1 MVSFIVDNS
10 FLILYLCGK
19 YLNMETP
26 FVYGRMANKI
36 DFTDRAEETAR
47 LITNFNS
54 RINSILISPRRWGKS
69 SLVAKASEMAMTEN
83 PSLRICFIDLYNVRS
98 EEEFYQLLAQEVIR
112 VTSSKFDEMMD
123 STKRFL
129 GQLFPKL
136 SYSPEP
142 NNEFSLGFDWNE
154 VKKNPNDILNL
165 AENIALDKNISIV
178 ICIDEFQNISEFE
191 NPLAFQ
197 KKLRSHWQKHQKTTY
212 CLYGSKRHMLL
223 DVFTS
228 SSMPFYK
235 FGDIIFLQK
244 IKEDNWVSFI
254 TKRFIDTKKK
264 ISDQNAAKIAQL
276 TKCHSYYVQQLAQQA
291 WLRTKTTCNEDI
303 VMQSFENLTLQMSLL
318 FQTLTDELSTSQVN
332 FLKALTSNETRFSS
346 KELIDKY
353 RLGTSGNIQKIKKA
367 LENKEVIDCF
377 GENIEMLDPIYEYWM
392 KKYYFK
398 TV

>member
-1 MVSFIVDNS
+1 
-10 FLILYLCGK
+10 
-19 YLNMETP
+19 METP
-26 FVYGRMANKI
+26 FVFGRMVNKI
-36 DFTDRAEETAR
+36 NFTDRADETAR

-69 SLVAKASEMAMTEN
+69 SLVAKASELAMKEN
-83 PSLRICFIDLYNVRS
+83 QSLRVCFIDLYNIRS

-112 VTSSKFDEMMD
+112 VTSTKFEEMMD
-123 STKRFL
+123 STKLFL
-129 GQLFPKL
+129 GQMFPKL

-142 NNEFSLGFDWNE
+142 NNEFSLGLDWNE

-165 AENIALDKNISIV
+165 AENIAIAKNISIV
-178 ICIDEFQNISEFE
+178 VCIDEFQNISEFE

-228 SSMPFYK
+228 SSMPFCK

-244 IKEDNWVSFI
+244 IQEDDWVSFI
-254 TKRFIDTKKK
+254 TKRFSDTKKK
-264 ISDQNAAKIAQL
+264 ISDKNAILISQL
-276 TKCHSYYVQQLAQQA
+276 TKCHSYYVQQLAQQV
-291 WLRTKTTCNEDI
+291 WLRTKTICNEEI
-303 VMQSFENLTLQMSLL
+303 VMESFENLTLQMSLL
-318 FQTLTDELSTSQVN
+318 FQTLTNELATSQVN
-332 FLKALTSNETRFSS
+332 FLKALVSNETKFSS

-353 RLGTSGNIQKIKKA
+353 RLGTSGNVQKIKKA
-367 LENKEVIDCF
+367 LENKEVIDCL
-377 GENIEMLDPIYEYWM
+377 GEKIEMLDPIYEHWL

-398 TV
+398 IR

>member
-1 MVSFIVDNS
+1 
-10 FLILYLCGK
+10 
-19 YLNMETP
+19 METP
-26 FVYGRMANKI
+26 FVFGRMTRNI

-69 SLVAKASEMAMTEN
+69 SLVAKASEMAMANN
-83 PSLRICFIDLYNVRS
+83 PMLRVCFIDLYNVRS

-112 VTSSKFDEMMD
+112 STSTKFEEMMD
-123 STKRFL
+123 STKKFL

-136 SYSPEP
+136 SFSPEP

-154 VKKNPNDILNL
+154 VKKNPNDILKL
-165 AENIALDKNISIV
+165 AENIALEKNMQIV

-197 KKLRSHWQKHQKTTY
+197 KKLRSHWQQHQKTTY

-235 FGDIIFLQK
+235 FGDIMFLQK
-244 IKEDNWVSFI
+244 IKEEDWVTFL
-254 TKRFIDTKKK
+254 TKRFLDTKKK
-264 ISDQNAAKIAQL
+264 ISDKNALLITQLAKS
-276 TKCHSYYVQQLAQQA
+276 HSYYVQQLAQQA
-291 WLRTKTTCNEDI
+291 WLRTKTTCNEVI
-303 VMQSFENLTLQMSLL
+303 VLQSFENLTLQMSLL
-318 FQTLTDELSTSQVN
+318 FQTLTDELSKYQIN
-332 FLKALTSNETRFSS
+332 FLKALVSNETKFSS
-346 KELIDKY
+346 KEIMDKY
-353 RLGTSGNIQKIKKA
+353 RLGSSSNIQKIKKA
-367 LENKEVIDCF
+367 LENKEIIDCM
-377 GENIEMLDPIYEYWM
+377 GDQIEMLDPIYEHWL

-398 TV
+398 VN